1 MSRKCKDSPSSRR
14 GCSVA
19 ERGHGATLCEK
30 ANLLPRSSL
39 RPGTASSDM
48 IQLDR
53 KKKGIEG
60 TFGWLQ
66 ALATSGHDEPV
77 NSLVPSAVL
86 ASTERHDPLPKC
98 AARIRI
104 LVPTQ
109 NQGRFLPSSRPARNS
124 PFVDTS
130 AFSSTYLAIVRECLK
145 VQRVGLPPAN
155 LSGILLAPES
165 VANFYSK

>member
-14 GCSVA
+14 GCSVGQ
-19 ERGHGATLCEK
+19 RGHFVGRATLCEK

-53 KKKGIEG
+53 QEKGIEG

-77 NSLVPSAVL
+77 YSLVPSAVL
-86 ASTERHDPLPKC
+86 ASTERHDPHILIAATSCLGSPKRNLGHGS
-98 AARIRI
+98 AGAWPPHTYFIFGARGVKGKR
-104 LVPTQ
+104 
-109 NQGRFLPSSRPARNS
+109 G
-124 PFVDTS
+124 
-130 AFSSTYLAIVRECLK
+130 
-145 VQRVGLPPAN
+145 
-155 LSGILLAPES
+155 
-165 VANFYSK
+165 